1 MRVSG
6 SPADDGADSDE
17 RLDAVEAALTK
28 SKRYSGLAPATV
40 RRVARR
46 ALVSSGGDVTDA
58 VKRTKR
64 GLHEIYGAYVPGGA
78 PPYRSIL
85 RKLEEAVAD
94 ADPGGADDAVSGGAH
109 DTASGGADERTREVL
124 VGAMRAHA
132 STRERLPSLERFYRE
147 IFDRVPVPAT
157 VRDLACG
164 LNPLAVPWMGLPA
177 STVYRA
183 SDIDAPQMEFLDRA
197 LDLLGVRHETAVA
210 DLLDEP
216 VSAPADLTL
225 LLKTVPCLEKQRTG
239 AGWEL
244 LDAVNS
250 PTLVVTFPTKS
261 LGRRSKGMFQTHST
275 AFEQFAAERPW
286 RVESFE
292 TDNELV
298 YLVHR

>member
-1 MRVSG
+1 AVSG
-6 SPADDGADSDE
+6 S
-17 RLDAVEAALTK
+17 
-28 SKRYSGLAPATV
+28 
-40 RRVARR
+40 
-46 ALVSSGGDVTDA
+46 
-58 VKRTKR
+58 
-64 GLHEIYGAYVPGGA
+64 
-78 PPYRSIL
+78 
-85 RKLEEAVAD
+85 
-94 ADPGGADDAVSGGAH
+94 ADDAVPGSA
-109 DTASGGADERTREVL
+109 DDAASGGADERTREVL

-147 IFDRVPVPAT
+147 VFERVPVPAT

-183 SDIDAPQMEFLDRA
+183 SDIDAPQMAFLDRA

-225 LLKTVPCLEKQRTG
+225 LLKTVPCLEKQRAG

-261 LGRRSKGMFQTHST
+261 LGRRSKGMFQTHSA

>member
-6 SPADDGADSDE
+6 NPADDGTDSDE
-17 RLDAVEAALTK
+17 KLRAVETALTK

-85 RKLEEAVAD
+85 RKLEEAVTD
-94 ADPGGADDAVSGGAH
+94 ADPGSADDAVPGGA
-109 DTASGGADERTREVL
+109 GERTREVL

-147 IFDRVPVPAT
+147 IFDRVPAPAT

-164 LNPLAVPWMGLPA
+164 LNPLAAPWMGLPA
-177 STVYRA
+177 STGYRA
-183 SDIDAPQMEFLDRA
+183 SDIDAPQMEFLDHA

-210 DLLDEP
+210 DLLDDP

-225 LLKTVPCLEKQRTG
+225 LLKTVPCLEKQRAG

>member
-6 SPADDGADSDE
+6 SSADDGTDSDE
-17 RLDAVEAALTK
+17 RLHAVETALTK

-46 ALVSSGGDVTDA
+46 ALVSSGGDVPDA

-64 GLHEIYGAYVPGGA
+64 GLHEIYGAYLPGGA
-78 PPYRSIL
+78 PPYRGIL
-85 RKLEEAVAD
+85 RKLEEAVAE
-94 ADPGGADDAVSGGAH
+94 GTGA
-109 DTASGGADERTREVL
+109 TTSGGADEHTREVL
-124 VGAMRAHA
+124 VGAMRTHA

-147 IFDRVPVPAT
+147 IFDRVPAPAT

-164 LNPLAVPWMGLPA
+164 LNPLAVPWMSLPT

-183 SDIDAPQMEFLDRA
+183 SDIDAPQMAFLDRV

-210 DLLDEP
+210 DLLDDP
-216 VSAPADLTL
+216 VSAPADVTL
-225 LLKTVPCLEKQRTG
+225 LLKTVPCLEKQRAG
-239 AGWEL
+239 AGWDL

-261 LGRRSKGMFQTHST
+261 LGRRSKGMFQTHSA

-298 YLVHR
+298 YLVRR